1 MVVLVCCSMS
11 GEWRLSLGVRQRML
25 EAGAPLSVHVYNSLI
40 AAAERA
46 GKFDTAL
53 EMQREMRRVGVIGNT
68 LTGQLLQSVGR
79 KGVAAMDGMQAT
91 TAALSAAVVAAGTLL
106 MRSGVF

>member
-1 MVVLVCCSMS
+1 MS
-11 GEWRLSLGVRQRML
+11 GEWRLALAVRQRIIK
-25 EAGAPLSVHVYNSLI
+25 AGAGMSVHVYNALL

-53 EMQREMRRVGVIGNT
+53 ELQREMRRVGINGNL

-79 KGVAAMDGMQAT
+79 KGVAAVDGLQAT
-91 TAALSAAVVAAGTLL
+91 TAALSAAVAAAGTLL
-106 MRSGVF
+106 IRSGMF

>member
-1 MVVLVCCSMS
+1 MS
-11 GEWRLSLGVRQRML
+11 GDWRLSLGIRQRIL
-25 EAGAPLSVHVYNSLI
+25 EAGAPMSVHVYNSLL

-53 EMQREMRRVGVIGNT
+53 ELQREMRRAGIIGNT

-79 KGVAAMDGMQAT
+79 KGVAAVDGMQAT

-106 MRSGVF
+106 MRSGIF